1 MIRVA
6 AVKALGEIGSEEP
19 VPHVVKLLGDKS
31 GVVREKAAEALG
43 EIGMASEEAV
53 VALIKA
59 LNDRTVVPD
68 RKRALENKILEPYVV
83 AEAAAIALG
92 KLGPPAI
99 EAADALEKISHEQ
112 SLLGDAAT
120 EALASI
126 TGRA

>member
-1 MIRVA
+1 M
-6 AVKALGEIGSEEP
+6 
-19 VPHVVKLLGDKS
+19 
-31 GVVREKAAEALG
+31 
-43 EIGMASEEAV
+43 